1 MLVLNRVF
9 AIKPPVSP
17 AVTAPAPSNEL
28 CYSIDATN
36 PLEKNHILIIPKR
49 HVPDSFELY
58 RPETN
63 AALDLLDVIKRGIES
78 LDRTVRGF
86 NVGMEAGGNLDNK
99 DCYTLPEMLNPAG
112 FTARWYS
119 WLPILASLQ
128 DTR

>member
-36 PLEKNHILIIPKR
+36 PLDKNHILIIPKR
-49 HVPDSFELY
+49 HVTDFFELY

-63 AALDLLDVIKRGIES
+63 AALDLLAVGKRRIES
-78 LDRTVRGF
+78 LDRTVQGF
-86 NVGMEAGGNLDNK
+86 NVRMEARGNLDNK
-99 DCYTLPEMLNPAG
+99 EHHCSFDLI
-112 FTARWYS
+112 
-119 WLPILASLQ
+119 PIRA
-128 DTR
+128 